1 MTQKPIELILT
12 RHLASTLAIPVFL
25 VDVDGTLVFYNE
37 PAEHVLG
44 VRFEETGEM
53 PASQWATAWSP
64 TDRDGAPFA
73 PDRIPLMAAVVEQ
86 RPSHAAFYI
95 RGLDGQRR
103 HIETTAIPLVRIG
116 NEVVGAVA
124 FFWESSA

>member
-1 MTQKPIELILT
+1 MVQKPIELILT
-12 RHLASTLAIPVFL
+12 RHLASTLAMPVFL

-64 TDRDGAPFA
+64 TDRDGAALA
-73 PDRIPLMAAVVEQ
+73 PDQIPLTTAVVEQ
-86 RPSHAAFYI
+86 RPAHGAFYI
-95 RGLDGQRR
+95 RGLDGRR
-103 HIETTAIPLVRIG
+103 RYIETTAIPLVRTG

-124 FFWESSA
+124 FFWECSA